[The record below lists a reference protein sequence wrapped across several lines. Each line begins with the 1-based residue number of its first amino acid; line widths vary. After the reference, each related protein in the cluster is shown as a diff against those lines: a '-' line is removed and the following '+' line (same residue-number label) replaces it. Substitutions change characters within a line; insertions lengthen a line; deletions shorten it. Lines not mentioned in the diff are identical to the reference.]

1 MKKAILEVENGADNA
16 KYKEPR
22 QLYDWSV
29 TNKGGGQVQ
38 LLFTPSV
45 MQIGELK
52 RSLRDIANKLD
63 KFAKEWD
70 VPNNLDGAGRA
81 RY

>member
-1 MKKAILEVENGADNA
+1 MKSELIPLKGPLV
-16 KYKEPR
+16 YKPT
-22 QLYDWSV
+22 QGYDWSV
-29 TNKGGGQVQ
+29 TNKGGGEVQ
-38 LLFTPSV
+38 LLFTPPV

-70 VPNNLDGAGRA
+70 VPNNLDGYGRA

>member
-1 MKKAILEVENGADNA
+1 MNELKDLPDNHTT
-16 KYKEPR
+16 YKESR

-29 TNKGGGQVQ
+29 TNKGGGEVQ
-38 LLFTPSV
+38 LLFTPGV
-45 MQIGELK
+45 TQIGELK
-52 RSLRDIANKLD
+52 HYLRYMADQLD
-63 KFAKEWD
+63 KFAEEWD